1 MRTAAQSFPA
11 CVQAP
16 CVQASLTLMACLDV
30 KSYAHFVS

>member
-11 CVQAP
+11 

-30 KSYAHFVS
+30 KSCAHFVS